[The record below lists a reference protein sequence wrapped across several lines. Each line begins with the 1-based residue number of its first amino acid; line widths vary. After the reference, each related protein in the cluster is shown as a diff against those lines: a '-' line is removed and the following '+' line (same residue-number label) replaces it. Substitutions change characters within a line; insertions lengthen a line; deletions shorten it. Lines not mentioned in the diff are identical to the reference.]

1 MSDNEAQQ
9 RSRRSVLSVLSL
21 LQKMQVSSILS
32 GAVAFQKT
40 LVSLILSGVVA
51 EVLATS
57 QLAPL
62 AQPPPILTSYLLL
75 AIDSSA
81 MIVVVGLH
89 IIALDN

>member
-1 MSDNEAQQ
+1 MKPNEGPEGLCSQ
-9 RSRRSVLSVLSL
+9 SSL
-21 LQKMQVSSILS
+21 LQKMLVSLILS

-51 EVLATS
+51 EGLATS

-62 AQPPPILTSYLLL
+62 AQPPPILTSNLLL

-89 IIALDN
+89 VIALDN